1 MSKRKTVLKLSVIFL
16 ILLGLYVGVSAK
28 QMDAANQVTGLYYDG
43 PRMDVVRFR
52 ELLEVHSNP
61 LEPGEARALK
71 IDNETNLP
79 MSTVLLST
87 GDVTSWQS
95 RVEQPDGT
103 YSLYFENNT
112 PVKYRLVQEDE
123 IAAMENDVEYFSD
136 PEQLRILLDAYETE
150 ARELAAAWNE
160 QNKDTSSL
168 YKKEPLFYSRSPKG
182 SNFKLN
188 AD

>member
-79 MSTVLLST
+79 MSTVLL
-87 GDVTSWQS
+87 TS
-95 RVEQPDGT
+95 
-103 YSLYFENNT
+103 
-112 PVKYRLVQEDE
+112 PVGNPEWSNQMGP
-123 IAAMENDVEYFSD
+123 IASI
-136 PEQLRILLDAYETE
+136 LRTI
-150 ARELAAAWNE
+150 
-160 QNKDTSSL
+160 
-168 YKKEPLFYSRSPKG
+168 PL
-182 SNFKLN
+182 
-188 AD
+188 

>member
-1 MSKRKTVLKLSVIFL
+1 
-16 ILLGLYVGVSAK
+16 
-28 QMDAANQVTGLYYDG
+28 
-43 PRMDVVRFR
+43 
-52 ELLEVHSNP
+52 
-61 LEPGEARALK
+61 
-71 IDNETNLP
+71 

-168 YKKEPLFYSRSPKG
+168 YKKEPLFYSG
-182 SNFKLN
+182 S
-188 AD
+188 